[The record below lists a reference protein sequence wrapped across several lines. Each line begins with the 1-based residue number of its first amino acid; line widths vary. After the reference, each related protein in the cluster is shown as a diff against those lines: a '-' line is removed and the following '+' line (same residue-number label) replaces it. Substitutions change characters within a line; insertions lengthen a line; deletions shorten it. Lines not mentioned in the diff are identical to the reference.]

1 MSSFNHYG
9 CSFCGGPHNGGNCP
23 GCSVIESGNGFVYDQ
38 NPYPYHETNDYF
50 NQPPQHQYETY
61 SCEFCGGN
69 SHPGFDCQTGNT
81 PVFDQG
87 PCYNQDFGFNQPPHY
102 SPSQPQQYP
111 CCEIC
116 GNDAHYGYD
125 CPPQVP
131 FVYDQ
136 DPCYNQ
142 DYDEFPQ
149 TLPSF
154 QQQILCCE
162 NCGGPHATFEC
173 QPMNQNFHDSGFDQ
187 FQPPQSP
194 VIHQPP
200 QEMSME
206 ALQAREDLMKSIEN
220 FLKKFN
226 RISFQKTPKVLMQ
239 AWDKFLE
246 IKHAQSEDVQE
257 LLNKLVDDVRNVN
270 EELAEYTNTPSWNL
284 PNSSYDDDDDEESS
298 IPLKDIIMSG
308 LPPCDA
314 ITHDLPTEEP
324 EYSLSMADKHLD
336 TISETES
343 DKVIKSSVENLVPIP
358 SESED
363 FSDNESEC
371 DMPVCDDFTTFSN
384 PLFDSNDDFTSS
396 DDKSLSNEDVP
407 MENFKIYSNPLFDDE
422 EIISHAKLRSKF
434 AKIIALDV
442 VSSVVILHRH
452 YSYYGFERFNKQ
464 ETPFVREAVAPVDLR
479 NGSSHMPNKQAKG
492 GDVVVLTLTWAT
504 FQRAVLSQFFLEP
517 NKSDLKREYHSIR
530 QRAIDNSTCVHAAFH
545 PPSLTLLSV
554 AEVARNLEIL
564 RDWDDYDMAGHLQR
578 DCKKNI
584 GASSSGHAD
593 KKPDASG
600 RVFALTQDQA
610 ANTSGTI
617 TGTLFIFGRAVFVL
631 FDTGATHS
639 VISTKFASCFT
650 MTPILLDHVLCIS
663 TPMKD
668 SARITHVYRD
678 LPLQFD
684 DKIRSVNALPLD
696 MCEFDI
702 ILHLPYTHGC
712 EGDFWLPSHDTL
724 PDARFS
730 IHDHR

>member
-206 ALQAREDLMKSIEN
+206 ALHAREDLMKSIEN

-246 IKHAQSEDVQE
+246 IKHAKSEDVQE

-308 LPPCDA
+308 LPPCVA
-314 ITHDLPTEEP
+314 ITPDSPKTD
-324 EYSLSMADKHLD
+324 SLIMVGKHLD
-336 TISETES
+336 TIPETES
-343 DKVIKSSVENLVPIP
+343 DEFIKSSVENLVQNL

-363 FSDNESEC
+363 ECEC
-371 DMPVCDDFTTFSN
+371 DVPDCDDSQTTNFS
-384 PLFDSNDDFTSS
+384 T
-396 DDKSLSNEDVP
+396 
-407 MENFKIYSNPLFDDE
+407 YSNPLFDDSTSSDNESSHEE
-422 EIISHAKLRSKF
+422 EIHEMSFITYSNPLF
-434 AKIIALDV
+434 DLDEEIN
-442 VSSVVILHRH
+442 SSEFNPIHNEDPDSTPKNDRFDTE
-452 YSYYGFERFNKQ
+452 SYLLESLLDQFEDSNP
-464 ETPFVREAVAPVDLR
+464 E
-479 NGSSHMPNKQAKG
+479 
-492 GDVVVLTLTWAT
+492 GD
-504 FQRAVLSQFFLEP
+504 
-517 NKSDLKREYHSIR
+517 IR
-530 QRAIDNSTCVHAAFH
+530 LVERLLYDNSTPRPPEAFQANFDTIIDSFPTFPIPVEDSDSLREEIDIFPGTDDPIPPGIENDDFDSEDDDNSTSLPEFESFH
-545 PPSLTLLSV
+545 VDYPDSGDSTIDVVEDIPVDAPNILPTHPSLHMDFDFIPSHNGLGSDLDVSSPSGDRNKIYDPGICIEVESTRFLATHFPVIDTFLPFSSENEDKVFNHGVLASKEKSPPSSSHRGFKASKLFHQKSPMLIHGDNTP
-554 AEVARNLEIL
+554 NLGV
-564 RDWDDYDMAGHLQR
+564 RHL
-578 DCKKNI
+578 
-584 GASSSGHAD
+584 HFY
-593 KKPDASG
+593 P
-600 RVFALTQDQA
+600 
-610 ANTSGTI
+610 
-617 TGTLFIFGRAVFVL
+617 
-631 FDTGATHS
+631 
-639 VISTKFASCFT
+639 
-650 MTPILLDHVLCIS
+650 P
-663 TPMKD
+663 
-668 SARITHVYRD
+668 
-678 LPLQFD
+678 
-684 DKIRSVNALPLD
+684 
-696 MCEFDI
+696 
-702 ILHLPYTHGC
+702 
-712 EGDFWLPSHDTL
+712 
-724 PDARFS
+724 
-730 IHDHR
+730 